1 VTGTTRSER
10 GSVHEPAMASTKPPS
25 SLRPRQRMVRALEA
39 SGAIRD
45 ARVRLSFLAEPRE
58 RYVPEITQRDGL
70 EAVYRPEA
78 ALVTVRDSN
87 GATLSSA
94 SAPGVMAPMLEAL
107 DLSPGLRVL
116 EIGTGT
122 GYNAALLSRLV
133 GDAGKVTSVEVHSGI
148 ARQARRHLAEGG
160 HRVRVVVGDGRTGW
174 PSAAPFDRIIATAS
188 SSYVPLAWRDQVTD
202 GGLVVLPLGFGAGFE
217 TQAIVSLRR
226 DGDVFRSTVVFP
238 GGFIPLRA
246 TGDTHSPIAAPPS
259 LTASTTSGAKG
270 STLARLTGPP
280 LGRLSEAHRRR
291 LLSNV
296 LSPARS
302 LKTFAASHTPGLLLF
317 LSLHPAAQTVR
328 CSFGSRFGVG
338 VVGARG
344 NSFAALTCTV
354 GKPGRVEAWG
364 DAAAEGTLGALIDEW
379 RRAGK
384 PALGNLAVTIDYESA
399 ELPARPSW
407 LRLRTPEGAVSLNW
421 EWHTGKR

>member
-1 VTGTTRSER
+1 MTVCLCQKQPILEHAALSWVKPLSRVFAADPGGCRLLDLRLRSVWVTGTTRSER

-25 SLRPRQRMVRALEA
+25 SLRLRQRMVRALEA

-45 ARVRLSFLAEPRE
+45 ARIRRAFLAEPRE

-107 DLSPGLRVL
+107 GLSPGLRVL

-133 GDAGKVTSVEVHSGI
+133 GDAGKVTSVEVDPGI

-160 HRVRVVVGDGRTGW
+160 HRVRVVVGDGRMGW

-202 GGLVVLPLGFGAGFE
+202 GGLVVLPLGFGAG
-217 TQAIVSLRR
+217 
-226 DGDVFRSTVVFP
+226 P
-238 GGFIPLRA
+238 
-246 TGDTHSPIAAPPS
+246 
-259 LTASTTSGAKG
+259 
-270 STLARLTGPP
+270 
-280 LGRLSEAHRRR
+280 RRR
-291 LLSNV
+291 PS
-296 LSPARS
+296 
-302 LKTFAASHTPGLLLF
+302 
-317 LSLHPAAQTVR
+317 
-328 CSFGSRFGVG
+328 
-338 VVGARG
+338 
-344 NSFAALTCTV
+344 
-354 GKPGRVEAWG
+354 
-364 DAAAEGTLGALIDEW
+364 
-379 RRAGK
+379 
-384 PALGNLAVTIDYESA
+384 SA
-399 ELPARPSW
+399 
-407 LRLRTPEGAVSLNW
+407 
-421 EWHTGKR
+421 